1 VKILRWLAK
10 NFGTLLTAFIL
21 AVIVWVSAVIASD
34 PNEEHVL
41 GRAVPIEII
50 GQDPNLQIM
59 GEVPASATVVL
70 RAPATV
76 WTQLNNDPKSVT
88 AKIDLSNLG
97 SGTHTVPVDVQI
109 TPHLVL
115 LVNQNPQQVTVNL
128 DSIISQ
134 SFPVDLVVTGNPPVG
149 YQAQSPIVDPS
160 SITVTGAES
169 LVSQVKQARIT
180 LDITNANQTITRDA
194 VPVLLDAEGKV
205 VSGLTMTPESVTVTQ
220 PIVLLGGYRYVIV
233 RAVTVGQVS
242 TGYRVTNIFVTPI
255 GVVVFSSD
263 PELVNNLPGYIETQP
278 VDLTGKED
286 DFETLVDLNLPAG
299 ISVVGDSKV
308 LVQVSIATIETS
320 LAIALPVE
328 VIGLSPGLASTVTP
342 SVVNV
347 ILSGPVPVL
356 NTLGSTDVRVVV
368 DLTGY
373 EIGTYQFTPQVN
385 ILPDRVTLSSILPAA
400 VEVTITIA
408 PTPTSTVTPNGTV
421 TPQRTPSPTKVP

>member
-1 VKILRWLAK
+1 MKILRWLAK

-41 GRAVPIEII
+41 DRPVPIEII
-50 GQDPNLQIM
+50 GQNSNLQIM
-59 GEVPASATVVL
+59 GDVSSTVSVVL
-70 RAPATV
+70 RAPSTI
-76 WTQLNNDPKSVT
+76 WTQLNNDPQAVT
-88 AKIDLSNLG
+88 AKIDLSDMG
-97 SGTHTVPVDVQI
+97 PGVHTVPVQVQV

-115 LVNQNPQQVTVNL
+115 LVSQNPEQVTVTL
-128 DSIISQ
+128 DSIVSQ
-134 SFPVDLVVTGNPPVG
+134 AFPVDLVVTGNPPVG
-149 YQAQSPIVDPS
+149 YKAQTPILNPAV
-160 SITVTGAES
+160 IKVTGAES
-169 LVSQVKQARIT
+169 LVSQIKQARIT
-180 LDITNANQTITRDA
+180 LDITNANQTITRDEA
-194 VPVLLDAEGKV
+194 PVLLDAEGRQV
-205 VSGLTMTPESVTVTQ
+205 NGLTLTPESMTITQ

-255 GVVVFSSD
+255 GVVVFSSN

-308 LVQVSIATIETS
+308 LVQVSIATVES
-320 LAIALPVE
+320 NLAISLPVE
-328 VIGLSPGLASTVTP
+328 IIGLSPGLEASVNP
-342 SVVNV
+342 AVVNV

-356 NTLGSTDVRVVV
+356 NTLGPTDVRVVV
-368 DLTGY
+368 DLTGFDV
-373 EIGTYQFTPQVN
+373 GTYQFTPQVN
-385 ILPDRVTLSSILPAA
+385 ILPDRVTLSSILPAT

-408 PTPTSTVTPNGTV
+408 PTPTQTVTPNGTT
-421 TPQRTPSPTKVP
+421 TPQLTPSPTRIP

>member
-21 AVIVWVSAVIASD
+21 AVIIWVSAVIASD

-59 GEVPASATVVL
+59 GEVPSTVTVVL

-76 WTQLNNDPKSVT
+76 WTQLNNEPKTVT

-97 SGTHTVPVDVQI
+97 AGTHTIHVDVQI

-128 DSIISQ
+128 DSIVSQ
-134 SFPVDLVVTGNPPVG
+134 VLPVDLIVTGNPPVG
-149 YQAQSPIVDPS
+149 YQAQTPVLKPPNVK
-160 SITVTGAES
+160 VTGPES

-180 LDITNANQTITRDA
+180 MDITNANQTITRDE
-194 VPVLLDAEGKV
+194 VPLLLDSGGRAV
-205 VSGLTMTPESVTVTQ
+205 NGLTLTPASVTVTQ

-233 RAVTVGQVS
+233 RAVTVGQVA

-255 GVVVFSSD
+255 GVVAFSSN

-308 LVQVSIATIETS
+308 LVQVSIATVESS
-320 LAIALPVE
+320 LAISLPVE
-328 VIGLSPGLASTVTP
+328 VIGLSPGLTASVNP
-342 SVVNV
+342 AVVNV
-347 ILSGPVPVL
+347 ILTGPVPEL
-356 NTLGSTDVRVVV
+356 NNLGPTDVRVVV
-368 DLTGY
+368 DVTGY
-373 EIGTYQFTPQVN
+373 DVGTYQFTPQVN
-385 ILPDRVTLSSILPAA
+385 ILPERVVLSSVLPAT
-400 VEVTITIA
+400 VSVIITIA
-408 PTPTSTVTPNGTV
+408 PTPTQTVTPNGT
-421 TPQRTPSPTKVP
+421 TTPSSTPAATSVP

>member
-10 NFGTLLTAFIL
+10 NIGTLLTAFIL

-59 GEVPASATVVL
+59 GTVPSTVTVVL
-70 RAPATV
+70 RAPTTV
-76 WTQLNNDPKSVT
+76 WTQLNNNPALVT

-97 SGTHTVPVDVQI
+97 AGTHTIPVEVQI

-115 LVNQNPQQVTVNL
+115 LVNQNPQQVSVSL
-128 DSIISQ
+128 DPIVSQ
-134 SFPVDLVVTGNPPVG
+134 SFPVELVVTGNPPIG
-149 YQAQSPIVDPS
+149 YQAQTPTVNPAVVK
-160 SITVTGAES
+160 VTGAES
-169 LVSQVKQARIT
+169 LVAQVKQARVT
-180 LDITNANQTITRDA
+180 LDITNANQTITREE
-194 VPVLLDAEGKV
+194 VPVLLDSEGQIV
-205 VSGLTMTPESVTVTQ
+205 NGLTMTPETVTVTQ

-233 RAVTVGQVS
+233 RAVTVGQVP

-263 PELVNNLPGYIETQP
+263 PELVNNLPGYVETQP

-308 LVQVSIATIETS
+308 LVQVSIATVETS
-320 LAIALPVE
+320 LAISLPVE
-328 VIGLSPGLASTVTP
+328 VIGLSPGLAASVNP
-342 SVVNV
+342 AVVNV
-347 ILSGPVPVL
+347 ILTGPVPVL
-356 NTLGSTDVRVVV
+356 NTLGPADVRVVV
-368 DLTGY
+368 DVTGY
-373 EIGTYQFTPQVN
+373 DVGTYPFTPQVN
-385 ILPDRVTLSSILPAA
+385 ILSDRVQLNSILPSS
-400 VEVTITIA
+400 VSVTITTA
-408 PTPTSTVTPNGTV
+408 PTPTQTGTPNKTT
-421 TPQRTPSPTKVP
+421 TPTRAPTATSVP